1 MMMKRKRTALV
12 LLGMIFSS
20 LLHNINAQTPGS
32 IAHIDAFFQSTSND
46 LSVTAGFFHEKAQI
60 KTITYDENGE
70 SIINLLQPSEYV
82 TELQKLNTTYA
93 VNQEA
98 VVLIA
103 RGYGALATY
112 FFSVYTRLQD
122 RSTGNNL
129 VLKSVQTAHLVFD
142 KGWKI
147 SHLSVQ
153 NENPFSPLS
162 ADLWPSALTKALY
175 ADTLTNNLL
184 IAVDTT
190 PYDPSKIYNPAEVDL
205 APTYPGNKEVFESL
219 LAAFKVR
226 TDAAEG
232 FSPFTIIIEED
243 GQAVMHYAGDLS
255 GKQIKQAQSFV
266 NSMLLWYPALKD
278 KASVKCKLILYINE

>member
-1 MMMKRKRTALV
+1 M
-12 LLGMIFSS
+12 LLSILFSG
-20 LLHNINAQTPGS
+20 LLFTSSAQSPAS
-32 IAHIDAFFQSTSND
+32 IAHIDAFFHSTAAD
-46 LSVTAGFFHEKAQI
+46 LTSTESFFHEKARI

-70 SIINLLQPSEYV
+70 SIINVLSPKEYV
-82 TELQKLNTTYA
+82 NELEKLNTDYA
-93 VNQEA
+93 LNQEA

-103 RGYGALATY
+103 RSYGALATY

-122 RSTGNNL
+122 RSSGNNM
-129 VLKSVQTAHLVFD
+129 VLKSVQTAHLIFD
-142 KGWKI
+142 QGWKI

-184 IAVDTT
+184 AQLDTT
-190 PYDPSKIYNPAEVDL
+190 PYDPSKVYNADEVDL

-219 LAAFKVR
+219 LAAFKVS
-226 TDAAEG
+226 TQTAEG
-232 FSPFTIIIEED
+232 YSPFTVIIEED
-243 GQAVMHYAGDLS
+243 GQAVLHYAGDLS